1 MNAPA
6 PHEPIIKFRDVWKRF
21 GPKVIY
27 ENLDLDVYEG
37 ETLTII
43 GGSGT
48 GKSVLIKCLLGLL
61 RPDRGHIYA
70 FGEEVTGK
78 KERKLTQIRRKIGM
92 LFQGAA
98 LFDSLTTAQ
107 NIAFPLRELGERDE
121 GRIKARVAETLDL
134 VGLPG
139 VEELMP
145 AELSGGMQKRV
156 ALARAIAVQPAV
168 ILYDEP
174 TTGLDPTNV
183 QRINKLIRS
192 LQKQLH
198 VTSIVVTHDMESA
211 FEISDRFAMLYD
223 HKIEWC
229 GPVEDVHHTQNQV
242 VKAFI
247 EGQIGQTSMLPQAPP
262 RTSSKPPPRQNG

>member
-1 MNAPA
+1 MTAAAPR
-6 PHEPIIKFRDVWKRF
+6 EVLIQFRDVWKRF
-21 GPKVIY
+21 GPKIIY
-27 ENLDLDVYEG
+27 EGLDLDVVEG

-48 GKSVLIKCLLGLL
+48 GKSVMLKCLLGLL
-61 RPDRGHIYA
+61 RPDQGHIYA

-78 KERKLTQIRRKIGM
+78 RERKLAPIRRKIGM

-107 NIAFPLRELGERDE
+107 NIAFPLREMGERDE
-121 GRIKARVAETLDL
+121 ERIAARVAEVLEL
-134 VGLPG
+134 VGLPDIQH
-139 VEELMP
+139 LMP
-145 AELSGGMQKRV
+145 AERSGGMQKRV
-156 ALARAIAVQPAV
+156 GLARAIAVQPAV

-198 VTSIVVTHDMESA
+198 VTSIVVTHDMDSA

-223 HKIEWC
+223 HKIEWT
-229 GPVEDVHHTQNQV
+229 GPVDEVHQTQNQV

-247 EGQIGQTSMLPQAPP
+247 QGQIGQTSVMPEAPRHAPP
-262 RTSSKPPPRQNG
+262 GQNG